1 MLIPSIRARKAVETG
16 CDDVEDAIAWSG
28 ALEWPWGDLWRVP
41 WKMRTLMFVFFWY
54 CIFLLLDILVGRYLI
69 VIFDDW

>member
-16 CDDVEDAIAWSG
+16 CDDVEDAIAWYG

-41 WKMRTLMFVFFWY
+41 WKMRTLMLVFLVLY
-54 CIFLLLDILVGRYLI
+54 LLLDILVGRYLI

>member
-28 ALEWPWGDLWRVP
+28 ALEWPWGDLWKSAMEDENFNVC
-41 WKMRTLMFVFFWY
+41 VFLVLY
-54 CIFLLLDILVGRYLI
+54 LLLDILVGRYLI